1 MFALYEFM
9 EKRRGDEEETICGSG
24 NTKSR
29 AECVKAW
36 LDRPK
41 SDFAWLMETVKGS
54 DINTHASSNHKLS
67 KFAELCA
74 GSGDFNS
81 DRTVEICFVDN
92 ATGDAP
98 SMSLLNVLTFLD
110 VRFQRTTP
118 IHVTYATPTRKVF
131 SISKAVCF

>member
-1 MFALYEFM
+1 M
-9 EKRRGDEEETICGSG
+9 
-24 NTKSR
+24 
-29 AECVKAW
+29 KAW

-54 DINTHASSNHKLS
+54 DINTHVSSNHKLS

-81 DRTVEICFVDN
+81 DRTVEICFVDS

-110 VRFQRTTP
+110 VRFQRTIP
-118 IHVTYATPTRKVF
+118 IHVTCVRANKKGIFDFKSCLFLKRVQPLQKEMLENMSNLEF
-131 SISKAVCF
+131 

>member
-1 MFALYEFM
+1 MRE
-9 EKRRGDEEETICGSG
+9 S
-24 NTKSR
+24 
-29 AECVKAW
+29 VV
-36 LDRPK
+36 DRPK

-54 DINTHASSNHKLS
+54 DINTHVSSNHKLS

-110 VRFQRTTP
+110 VRFQRTIP
-118 IHVTYATPTRKVF
+118 IHVTRLDAEQERYFRFQKLFVSKTSPTVTERNARKYEQFGVQMHR
-131 SISKAVCF
+131 VGTR